1 MSSSE
6 IQICNV
12 DENDLEALVEL
23 RIKAMQPSLE
33 AVGRFD
39 PLRAR
44 ERFVNS
50 FVAADTQKIIRD
62 AQLLGFYVMHV
73 KSDHLWLDHLYID
86 PEHQGIGLGEQVLE
100 KLKQRARA
108 ANWPLRL
115 GALKESRANL
125 FYLKNEFIQIETQ
138 QWDNIYQWTAIEGIQ
153 QCLEK

>member
-1 MSSSE
+1 MSGSE
-6 IQICNV
+6 IQVCNV
-12 DENDLEALVEL
+12 DESDLEALVEL

-50 FVAADTQKIIRD
+50 FVAANTQKIIRD
-62 AQLLGFYVMHV
+62 QKLLGFYVLQI

-86 PEHQGIGLGEQVLE
+86 PAYQGSGVGEQLLDQ
-100 KLKQRARA
+100 LKQRARA
-108 ANWPLRL
+108 ASWPLRL

-125 FYLKNEFIQIETQ
+125 FYLKNGFEKIETQ
-138 QWDNIYQWTAIEGIQ
+138 QWDNIYQWTAN
-153 QCLEK
+153 

>member
-62 AQLLGFYVMHV
+62 VQLLGFYVMQV

-86 PEHQGIGLGEQVLE
+86 PEHQGSGLGEQVLE

-125 FYLKNEFIQIETQ
+125 FYLKNEFIQVETQ
-138 QWDNIYQWTAIEGIQ
+138 QWDNIYQWTAN
-153 QCLEK
+153 

>member
-12 DENDLEALVEL
+12 DEHDLEALVEL

-62 AQLLGFYVMHV
+62 AQLLGFYVMQV

-86 PEHQGIGLGEQVLE
+86 PEHQGSGLGEQVLE

-125 FYLKNEFIQIETQ
+125 FYLKNEFIQVETQ
-138 QWDNIYQWTAIEGIQ
+138 QWDNIYQWTAN
-153 QCLEK
+153 